1 MYLLN
6 LKDTRS
12 DCHSLIY
19 ETTVDNYLSLAERV
33 YEDQQGG
40 LEGQRAPLKTKTG
53 RSIRA
58 RMVEDIRLG
67 SILPPLVLGVVVEE
81 DIFDE
86 IGKIQTQEELES
98 LLSRLDSDQLSV
110 IDGMQR
116 TTAIL
121 SAKSESDIGDNPVRI
136 EVWVSRNIGNLV
148 YRMLVLN
155 TGQVPWDMRR
165 QLETIYRPLL
175 REIKERAPNIKA
187 IGVDDRERRKGAAE
201 YHADKIVELFLVF
214 TSRKVHIDLKDR
226 VAEDFARMDA
236 TEATAHLEFID
247 YFAKT
252 LDFMARLDEQ
262 MSRVPANEDLEGKI
276 SSGRDIF
283 KSSPAGVGFFVACAT
298 YIYGDPGFNY
308 DEERTHK
315 EFARLED
322 SLERLIRKLEAMEQ
336 DQLSEFLD
344 LATINER
351 LSRRS
356 GKVGEFE
363 REYFFAAFRT
373 LIQHSDQ
380 LPSFEPCWV
389 AR

>member
-6 LKDTRS
+6 LKDKRS
-12 DCHSLIY
+12 DCYSLIY

-33 YEDQQGG
+33 YEDQGG
-40 LEGQRAPLKTKTG
+40 LEGQRAPLKTKTA
-53 RSIRA
+53 RSIRT
-58 RMVEDIRLG
+58 RMIEDIRLG
-67 SILPPLVLGVVVEE
+67 SILPPIVLGVVVEE
-81 DIFDE
+81 DSFDE
-86 IGKIQTQEELES
+86 IEKIKTQEELES
-98 LLSRLDSDQLSV
+98 LLRSLDSDQLSV

-121 SAKSESDIGDNPVRI
+121 SAKSDNDIGNNPVRI
-136 EVWVSRNIGNLV
+136 EVWVSKNIGNLV

-165 QLETIYRPLL
+165 QLETVYRPLL
-175 REIKERAPNIKA
+175 REIKERAPSIKA
-187 IGVDDRERRKGAAE
+187 IGVDDNQRRKGAAE

-236 TEATAHLEFID
+236 TEATAHMEFVD
-247 YFAKT
+247 HFAKT
-252 LDFMARLDEQ
+252 LNFMARLDEQ
-262 MSRVPANEDLEGKI
+262 VSRVTVNDDLEGKI
-276 SSGRDIF
+276 SNGRDIF

-298 YIYGDPGFNY
+298 FIYGDPGFSY
-308 DEERTHK
+308 DDNKIHT

-322 SLERLIRKLEAMEQ
+322 SLERLIKKLEYMDEEA
-336 DQLSEFLD
+336 LSDFLD

-351 LSRRS
+351 LNRRS

-363 REYFFAAFRT
+363 REYFLSAFRT

>member
-1 MYLLN
+1 MDHSVLH
-6 LKDTRS
+6 DQRT
-12 DCHSLIY
+12 DCLSAIH
-19 ETTVDNYLSLAERV
+19 ETNVDNYLNLAERV
-33 YEDQQGG
+33 YENQGG

-53 RSIRA
+53 RSIRL
-58 RMVEDIRLG
+58 RMVEDIAAG
-67 SILPPLVLGVVVEE
+67 AILPPLVLGVVVSDDDFEGLKVINT
-81 DIFDE
+81 D
-86 IGKIQTQEELES
+86 KALEKY
-98 LLSRLDSDQLSV
+98 LDSIESDQISI

-121 SAKSESDIGDNPVRI
+121 QARSENDIGENRVRI
-136 EVWVSRNIGNLV
+136 EVWFSKNIGNLV

-175 REIKERAPNIKA
+175 RAIKEKAPNIKT
-187 IGVDDRERRKGAAE
+187 IEVDDNQRRKTAGE

-226 VAEDFARMDA
+226 VAEDFARMNA

-247 YFAKT
+247 YFSKT
-252 LDFMARLDEQ
+252 LDYMAQLDEQ
-262 MSRVPANEDLEGKI
+262 LSRITTANLDGKI
-276 SSGRDIF
+276 SNGKDVFR
-283 KSSPAGVGFFVACAT
+283 SSPAGVGFVVACSSF
-298 YIYGDPGFNY
+298 IYGEPGFNY
-308 DEERTHK
+308 DNEQVDKNFYQLGNSMDRIIEK
-315 EFARLED
+315 LKSLSDDDLYEFID
-322 SLERLIRKLEAMEQ
+322 
-336 DQLSEFLD
+336 LS
-344 LATINER
+344 TVNER

-373 LIQHSDQ
+373 LIRHSDQ